1 VIQQQTFWDV
11 SFSNILVFGRLG
23 WEMDYSRRRAMR
35 ELENRLALIVRLLVF
50 LGHEGQCSDGM
61 QGFHGTGYVYY
72 NK

>member
-1 VIQQQTFWDV
+1 
-11 SFSNILVFGRLG
+11 
-23 WEMDYSRRRAMR
+23 MDYSRRRAMR